1 MHALGAQSVATF
13 PDGPV
18 SGMPMASA
26 PPPPLPQ
33 QSGLKG
39 HASGALSD
47 LLGLESE
54 LTNIQVSIDEST
66 LSIISHEKSC
76 KKLLCTFHTQVIFFS
91 ITSSAFHEHF
101 KELRHH

>member
-54 LTNIQVSIDEST
+54 LTNIQVSTDW
-66 LSIISHEKSC
+66 LNFD
-76 KKLLCTFHTQVIFFS
+76 TFSRSKIFQAVKYTC
-91 ITSSAFHEHF
+91 I
-101 KELRHH
+101 

>member
-1 MHALGAQSVATF
+1 MQELLPHHPGNMHALGAQSVATF

-54 LTNIQVSIDEST
+54 LTNIQVSID
-66 LSIISHEKSC
+66 
-76 KKLLCTFHTQVIFFS
+76 
-91 ITSSAFHEHF
+91 
-101 KELRHH
+101 